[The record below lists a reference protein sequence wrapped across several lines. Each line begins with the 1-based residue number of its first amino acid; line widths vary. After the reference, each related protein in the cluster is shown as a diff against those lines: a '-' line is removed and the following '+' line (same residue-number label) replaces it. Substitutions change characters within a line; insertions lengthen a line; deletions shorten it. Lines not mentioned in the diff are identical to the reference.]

1 MGVLRLF
8 HPLAKVD
15 LPPFVDDFHPKA
27 KVILDQETFV
37 FVLVHSLHL
46 SFDGPSS
53 MVYELL

>member
-1 MGVLRLF
+1 MGVLRLL